1 MTVPAGRLA
10 ALSERRA
17 ALEARHPVWVPRTL
31 HAALDAAAA
40 RWPDRPY
47 VITDEAVCS
56 YAEVRDRSLRLARA
70 LVAAGVR
77 PGEHVA
83 LEMANYPEFVVGKF
97 AISRTGAAAIP
108 VNFLNR
114 RDELAYVLRQ
124 SRAVMLIT
132 MARFRDLDYIAM
144 LDDIAPGW
152 QAGGGGAALRGG
164 GGAALADLRRVVVF
178 DNDGAGVPAG
188 ASTLAE
194 LEAGELPLI
203 ELPVVELPVV
213 DPGAIADILYTSVA
227 RPAVPRACSSR
238 TTCCCARPTAPPTAA
253 ASRTGGGSRSRC
265 RCTTCSAISRGCCP
279 RCLWAGRS
287 SRT

>member
-10 ALSERRA
+10 ALTERRA

-31 HAALDAAAA
+31 HGALDAAAA
-40 RWPDRPY
+40 RWPERPY
-47 VITDEAVCS
+47 VITDEAVYS
-56 YAEVRDRSLRLARA
+56 YAEIRDRSLRLARA

-77 PGEHVA
+77 PGEHVG

-97 AISRTGAAAIP
+97 AISRTGAATIP

-152 QAGGGGAALRGG
+152 PASGGGDALRGG
-164 GGAALADLRRVVVF
+164 GGDALPDLRQVVVF
-178 DNDGAGVPAG
+178 DNDGAGAPAD
-188 ASTLAE
+188 ASTLAS
-194 LEAGELPLI
+194 LEAVESRAVELPL
-203 ELPVVELPVV
+203 LTRGPLRTFSTPR
-213 DPGAIADILYTSVA
+213 A
-227 RPAVPRACSSR
+227 RPAVLRACSSP
-238 TTCCCARPTAPPTAA
+238 TTCCCGPPTGA
-253 ASRTGGGSRSRC
+253 ASRTGGASCSRC
-265 RCTTCSAISRGCCP
+265 RCTTSSATSRGWCP
-279 RCLWAGRS
+279 RW
-287 SRT
+287 